1 MIETKNSSF
10 KNSINQPLHLI
21 MRLSLLSII
30 ATICFLTP
38 SLFAQS
44 PQHIG
49 SQRELFVD
57 RILIE
62 SMENARIVL
71 HHPVDRGE
79 VLAFDKPWEGAFSA
93 YVTII
98 QDGDIYRAYYRGVPA
113 AGKDGNDAEVTCY
126 AESTDGINWIKPDLD
141 IFDLQ
146 GSGKNNI
153 ILANAAPITH
163 NFSPFVD
170 NNPKALAKQRYKAL
184 GGTSESGLVAYVSP
198 DGIHWQKLQE
208 EPVFSQGVFDSQ
220 NVAFW
225 SESEQQYVCYFRTW
239 TGGGYSGFRSV
250 SRTTS
255 TDFINWTDPEP
266 MGFGDT
272 PYEHLYTQQ
281 TSPYFRAPHIYLA
294 IGARFMPN
302 RKVVSDQEAELLG
315 VNPKYYNDCS
325 DVVLM
330 SSRGGFAYERQFME
344 SLIRPGIGLQNW
356 VSRSNYPALN
366 VVQTGPDEMSIYVN
380 QDYAQP
386 TAHLRRYS
394 LRLDG
399 FASLSA
405 GYEGGELVTKPF
417 VFEGKTLEFNY
428 ATSAAGEVRVALLDE
443 EGAEIPGFSMK
454 ESQELIGNELAK
466 KVNWN
471 GSTDVSS
478 LSGKVVRMRIALKD
492 ADVYAFRFD

>member
-1 MIETKNSSF
+1 
-10 KNSINQPLHLI
+10 
-21 MRLSLLSII
+21 
-30 ATICFLTP
+30 
-38 SLFAQS
+38 
-44 PQHIG
+44 
-49 SQRELFVD
+49 
-57 RILIE
+57 
-62 SMENARIVL
+62 
-71 HHPVDRGE
+71 
-79 VLAFDKPWEGAFSA
+79 
-93 YVTII
+93 
-98 QDGDIYRAYYRGVPA
+98 
-113 AGKDGNDAEVTCY
+113 
-126 AESTDGINWIKPDLD
+126 
-141 IFDLQ
+141 
-146 GSGKNNI
+146 
-153 ILANAAPITH
+153 
-163 NFSPFVD
+163 
-170 NNPKALAKQRYKAL
+170 
-184 GGTSESGLVAYVSP
+184 
-198 DGIHWQKLQE
+198 
-208 EPVFSQGVFDSQ
+208 
-220 NVAFW
+220 
-225 SESEQQYVCYFRTW
+225 
-239 TGGGYSGFRSV
+239 
-250 SRTTS
+250 
-255 TDFINWTDPEP
+255 

-405 GYEGGELVTKPF
+405 GYEGGELLTKPF

-454 ESQELIGNELAK
+454 ESQELIGNELAR

-471 GSTDVSS
+471 GSTDVTS